1 MDQTRDWYCTVL
13 GMEEGPHPDFGFPVH
28 WLYLNGR
35 DVVHIG
41 QSAKH
46 AGENQKFHLG
56 RTSRDTGSGTGA
68 IDAFRATGPKAMLAH
83 LRSRGIEF
91 IERRAGNQAPYQLF
105 LYDPNGIKIEHN
117 FDAAEAEGIEPDVIA
132 ATFARD

>member
-1 MDQTRDWYCTVL
+1 MPLSRIEHCLVVADDMEATRDWYCNVL
-13 GMEEGPHPDFGFPVH
+13 GMEEGPHPDFGFPVY

-46 AGENQKFHLG
+46 AGESQKNYLG
-56 RTSRDTGSGTGA
+56 RTSRNTGSGTGA
-68 IDAFRATGPKAMLAH
+68 IDHIAFRATGLAAMMAQ

-91 IERRAGNQAPYQLF
+91 TERRAGNQARYQLF
-105 LYDPNGIKIEHN
+105 MVDPNGVK
-117 FDAAEAEGIEPDVIA
+117 
-132 ATFARD
+132 